1 MSNAMAT
8 AHAPVQPPAT
18 DRRPVRER
26 LLASADELF
35 YREGINNVGIDRV
48 LEHAG
53 VAKASLY
60 STFGSK
66 DELVKAYLEGRQAT
80 RRARIEGRLEREPTA
95 RGKLLAVFDALAE
108 TLAQPGFRGCA
119 FIMANAERP
128 GGDRSKPVSDV
139 YRQWIRELLL
149 RLAKESGATAPAVLA
164 QQLLLLYDGALI
176 SAQMDAN
183 AAAGRAARSTAEALI
198 DAALAAPPRAKASR
212 AASGR
217 ASQRPA

>member
-1 MSNAMAT
+1 MAAT
-8 AHAPVQPPAT
+8 HASTPPAAA

-26 LLASADELF
+26 LLAAADELF

-80 RRARIEGRLEREPTA
+80 RRARIEGRLAREQTP

-149 RLAKESGATAPAVLA
+149 RLAREAGAASPSALA

-176 SAQMDAN
+176 SVQMDAN
-183 AAAGRAARSTAEALI
+183 AGAGRSARTTAEALI
-198 DAALAAPPRAKASR
+198 DAALATPVRAK
-212 AASGR
+212 GR
-217 ASQRPA
+217 AGARARR

>member
-1 MSNAMAT
+1 MAST
-8 AHAPVQPPAT
+8 HAHVQPAAS

-26 LLASADELF
+26 LLAAADELF

-80 RRARIEGRLEREPTA
+80 RRARIEGRLAREQTP

-139 YRQWIRELLL
+139 YRQWIRELLH
-149 RLAKESGATAPAVLA
+149 RLAKEAGAASPAGLA
-164 QQLLLLYDGALI
+164 QQLLLVYDGALI

-183 AAAGRAARSTAEALI
+183 AGAARTARTTAEALI
-198 DAALAAPPRAKASR
+198 DAALAAPARAKGRRTAAR
-212 AASGR
+212 ATR
-217 ASQRPA
+217 

>member
-1 MSNAMAT
+1 MAAT
-8 AHAPVQPPAT
+8 HASTPPAAA

-26 LLASADELF
+26 LLAAADELF

-80 RRARIEGRLEREPTA
+80 RRARIEGRLAREQTP

-128 GGDRSKPVSDV
+128 GGDRGKPVSDV

-149 RLAKESGATAPAVLA
+149 RLAREAGAASPSALA

-176 SAQMDAN
+176 SVQMDAN
-183 AAAGRAARSTAEALI
+183 AGAGRSARTTAEALI
-198 DAALAAPPRAKASR
+198 DAALATPVRAK
-212 AASGR
+212 GR
-217 ASQRPA
+217 AGARARR